1 MDPITNTPKNLS
13 ASGFNLYRKKAAA
26 LECLTETVNLQQT
39 VAFSVTITTEPS
51 KRANDEKISDFME
64 EINDKTLKLTGDYN
78 TSALTD
84 KGELLRWNYKLD
96 HLSFLKMRILM
107 IIGILPKKL
116 LYVRPPVYA
125 CCLAGAIAKNPKH
138 VEGGR
143 SKLKQANK
151 SGEYVSNDQL
161 KSHTPGFLGVLRGFL
176 TKKRYTC
183 ATIFVD
189 HSSRSTYYYHQCSTN
204 AEEILKTKRAFEAYC
219 RSLGVRIL
227 HYHANNGRLCDNGLM
242 AEGQTIS
249 FYGANAHWQNA
260 IVEKKIRD
268 IQEHV

>member
-1 MDPITNTPKNLS
+1 
-13 ASGFNLYRKKAAA
+13 
-26 LECLTETVNLQQT
+26 
-39 VAFSVTITTEPS
+39 
-51 KRANDEKISDFME
+51 
-64 EINDKTLKLTGDYN
+64 
-78 TSALTD
+78 
-84 KGELLRWNYKLD
+84 
-96 HLSFLKMRILM
+96 M
-107 IIGILPKKL
+107 IIGILHKKL

-125 CCLAGAIAKNPKH
+125 YCLAGAITKHPKH
-138 VEGGR
+138 VKGGR

-151 SGEYVSNDQL
+151 PGEYVSNDQL

-204 AEEILKTKRAFEAYC
+204 AEEILKAKRAFEAYC

-227 HYHANNGRLCDNGLM
+227 HYHANNGRLCDKGLM
-242 AEGQTIS
+242 ADIHTEGQTIS